1 MKNEGETL
9 TQNRLGFEKLNIALG
24 ILYKEWYE
32 LISQQLSESVGINLE
47 LGCGASFINEIIKNI
62 IKTDVFYNSN
72 TDLKL
77 DAMEVGLKYENKIS
91 NLILINVFHHISNPE
106 LFLRSA
112 EKSLLIGGRIIM
124 VEPSNNI
131 WSRLIY
137 RLVGHEKFD
146 TEQINWEFESNDP
159 LLDSN
164 QALSWIIFKRDYKK
178 FKKLFPK
185 FILIKKKSMMP
196 LSYLLSGGHSYN
208 TKVGKIIIKTIRKLE
223 RIFFDNQFGIFD
235 LLCIEKI

>member
-1 MKNEGETL
+1 MDNQSELITKE
-9 TQNRLGFEKLNIALG
+9 RIGFEKVNTALG

-32 LISQQLSESVGINLE
+32 LISNQLSKLEGINLE
-47 LGCGASFINEIIKNI
+47 LGCGASFIDKIIKSVKKSDI
-62 IKTDVFYNSN
+62 FVHSN
-72 TDLKL
+72 TDLKI
-77 DAMEVGLKYENKIS
+77 DAMEVGLKFENEIS
-91 NLILINVFHHISNPE
+91 NLILVNVFHHISNPE

-112 EKSLLIGGRIIM
+112 EKSLVSGGRIIM

-137 RLVGHEKFD
+137 KLVGHENFD
-146 TEQINWEFESNDP
+146 TEQKTWEFESNDP

-185 FILIKKKSMMP
+185 FSLLKKKSMMP
-196 LSYLLSGGHSYN
+196 FSYLLSGGHTYN
-208 TKVGKIIIKTIRKLE
+208 SKVGKVFIKIIRKIEQIL
-223 RIFFDNQFGIFD
+223 FDKKFGIFD
-235 LLCIEKI
+235 LICIEKH

>member
-1 MKNEGETL
+1 MKNEGEAL

-91 NLILINVFHHISNPE
+91 NLILVNVFHHISNPE

-112 EKSLLIGGRIIM
+112 EKSLLLGGRIIM

-208 TKVGKIIIKTIRKLE
+208 TKVGKFIIKIIRKLE
-223 RIFFDNQFGIFD
+223 RILFDNQFGIFD

>member
-1 MKNEGETL
+1 MNNKGEAL
-9 TQNRLGFEKLNIALG
+9 TQNRIGFEKFNIALG

-112 EKSLLIGGRIIM
+112 EKSLLLGGRIIM

-185 FILIKKKSMMP
+185 FSLIKKKSMMP
-196 LSYLLSGGHSYN
+196 FSYLLSGGHSYN
-208 TKVGKIIIKTIRKLE
+208 SQVGKIFIKIIRKIE
-223 RIFFDNQFGIFD
+223 KIFFDNQFGIFD
-235 LLCIEKI
+235 LICLEKI